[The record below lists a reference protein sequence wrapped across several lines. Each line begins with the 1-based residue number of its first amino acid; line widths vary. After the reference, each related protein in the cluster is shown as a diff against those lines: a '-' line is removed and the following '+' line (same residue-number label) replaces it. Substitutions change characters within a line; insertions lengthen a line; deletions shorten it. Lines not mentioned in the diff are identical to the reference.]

1 MTIRAART
9 VSRQQRASASK
20 AKQPAAPRRSTPP
33 GSAAGEDDSRRHQ
46 LVRASARLFREK
58 GYDATS
64 VRDIARATGMQ
75 SGSWVYHFATKQDIL
90 TAVMEQGLL
99 DALARIE
106 AVAALDLPPRRKFAA
121 LVRTHL
127 DTILAPGQDFVP
139 VLLYEWKSL
148 EPGARRRVLV
158 PLQRYEQIWGEAI
171 HAVQRSGDWRGKSR
185 IDRLLLF
192 GALNWMARWYS
203 ADKALGIEALAQECV
218 RFFLRTPAPARVT
231 AGPRA
236 ARRRSAP

>member
-1 MTIRAART
+1 MATRATRT
-9 VSRQQRASASK
+9 VSGQKSPASK
-20 AKQPAAPRRSTPP
+20 LEKPTAKRSSKVPASDLAVRV
-33 GSAAGEDDSRRHQ
+33 DDSRRHQ

-106 AVAALDLPPRRKFAA
+106 AVAAQDLPPRLKFAA

-139 VLLYEWKSL
+139 VLLYEWRSL
-148 EPGARRRVLV
+148 EPDARQRVLV
-158 PLQRYEQIWGEAI
+158 PLQRYEKIWGDAI
-171 HAVQRSGDWRGKSR
+171 QAVQRSGDW
-185 IDRLLLF
+185 
-192 GALNWMARWYS
+192 
-203 ADKALGIEALAQECV
+203 
-218 RFFLRTPAPARVT
+218 
-231 AGPRA
+231 
-236 ARRRSAP
+236 